1 MDGLSV
7 DLLVELLY
15 AVGIGVVVGLER
27 EHAELAVDMAPQ
39 ETPAQRGVEPA
50 SNQAPMG
57 VRTFA
62 LLSLLGWILAL
73 GAGVWPWLLPVGLAA
88 AAGLIAAQYL
98 RHLESGFGLTT
109 EVAGLVIC
117 VAGMLVRVDRGLAV
131 AVALATTLLLISKPY
146 VRGMVVKLRR
156 AELTSTLQLL
166 ILLGIVLPMLPTEP
180 VDPWGALPPRK
191 IGLFVVLIGGI
202 SWIGYVLS
210 RVLGKR
216 RSSGLTGI
224 VGGLASSTA
233 TTAAMAQAC
242 AHDPAMRLP
251 GQMAVFLANVVMVIR
266 VLVVAAV
273 ISREVALQLALPLA
287 GMGLVLL
294 AGAVWKWRATAA
306 ADAKAP
312 AAGEREDDTPMFSNP
327 FALLP
332 ALKWALIL
340 VAVLLLAHFAREFLG
355 ERGVLLAAA
364 ASGLADVDAINIA
377 VSAQAE
383 SGSLSVAIAILA
395 VAIAIASNTV
405 VKAVIAWIGGGRA
418 FGRDIAVVFA
428 ISIAV
433 GAALAL
439 RPLLFTL

>member
-27 EHAELAVDMAPQ
+27 EHAEAASEVGPQ
-39 ETPAQRGVEPA
+39 ETPEQHGIEPA
-50 SNQAPMG
+50 GEQPPMG

-62 LLSLLGWILAL
+62 LLSLLGWILAV
-73 GAGVWPWLLPVGLAA
+73 GAGAWPWLVPVGLAA
-88 AAGLIAAQYL
+88 AAGLVGAQYVVHRQAGL
-98 RHLESGFGLTT
+98 GLTT
-109 EVAGLVIC
+109 EVAALVIC
-117 VAGMLVRVDRGLAV
+117 VAGMLVHHDRGLAV
-131 AVALATTLLLISKPY
+131 AVALATTLLLISKPF

-166 ILLGIVLPMLPTEP
+166 VLLGIVLPMLPTEP
-180 VDPWGALPPRK
+180 VDPWAALPPRK

-216 RSSGLTGI
+216 RSSALTGI

-233 TTAAMAQAC
+233 TTAAMAQA
-242 AHDPAMRLP
+242 AARDPHMRLP
-251 GQMAVFLANVVMVIR
+251 GQMAVFLANAVMVVR

-273 ISREVALQLALPLA
+273 ISRTVAVELAVPLA

-294 AGAVWKWRATAA
+294 AGAVWKWRAVVA
-306 ADAKAP
+306 ADATGPVA
-312 AAGEREDDTPMFSNP
+312 EEDDDTPMFTNP

-332 ALKWALIL
+332 AIKWALIL
-340 VAVLLLAHFAREFLG
+340 VAVLLLAYFAHEFLG

-377 VSAQAE
+377 VSQQAE
-383 SGSLSVAIAILA
+383 GGELSVAIAILA
-395 VAIAIASNTV
+395 VAIAVASNTV
-405 VKAVIAWIGGGRA
+405 VKAVIAWLGAGRA

-428 ISIAV
+428 IAMIT
-433 GAALAL
+433 GAGLAL
-439 RPLLFTL
+439 RPLVLTL